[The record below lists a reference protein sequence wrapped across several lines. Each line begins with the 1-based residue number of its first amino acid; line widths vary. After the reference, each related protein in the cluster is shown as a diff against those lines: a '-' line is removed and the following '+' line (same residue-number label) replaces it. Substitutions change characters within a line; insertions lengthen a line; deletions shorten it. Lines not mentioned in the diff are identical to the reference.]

1 MKILGEPPP
10 QGAPRSQMLRWIRG
24 YYLKTLPLTLVVVAM
39 LIVWETQ
46 AWVFVVLGILALL
59 WLQSVVSL
67 SVRIRREEQRERI

>member
-1 MKILGEPPP
+1 
-10 QGAPRSQMLRWIRG
+10 MLRWIRG

-39 LIVWETQ
+39 LVVWEAQ

-67 SVRIRREEQRERI
+67 SVRIRREERR